1 MDKVELGVGWG
12 WGAGDGH
19 RVMGESDHAAI
30 NQFLSTYTDRRT
42 EGETSIHIDMIIIP
56 RKERV
61 KLM

>member
-1 MDKVELGVGWG
+1 MMK
-12 WGAGDGH
+12 
-19 RVMGESDHAAI
+19 ESDHAAI

-42 EGETSIHIDMIIIP
+42 EGKTSIHIAIIIIP